1 MNEDRIIENGMT
13 VGEIMNASREELIE
27 KFGKS
32 RVDIVCVRA
41 LNSLLGYEDYST

>member
-13 VGEIMNASREELIE
+13 VGEIMNATYEELVE
-27 KFGKS
+27 KLGKS

-41 LNSLLGYEDYST
+41 LNSSMGYEDYSS

>member
-1 MNEDRIIENGMT
+1 MAVRIIM
-13 VGEIMNASREELIE
+13 IAAREELIE

-41 LNSLLGYEDYST
+41 LNSLLGYEDYSS